1 MSDNN
6 DLAVEIWMEMAQKQP
21 KLEDMGKYIKKIVE
35 WDPTLNE
42 YDAVR
47 ICRFRQI
54 YYDDLEKFLNIVYY
68 YRHSRRHER
77 SANDGML
84 LRLAEIASRI
94 EIAEKTIRS
103 EQKQERIAYF
113 RILVETGIRHTQ
125 LMDLWEENLKG
136 NQIEL
141 LDKKIG
147 GNTVYV
153 DLDGRLPE
161 ISDETKNML
170 VADEQ
175 GYYFHDTVYYYR
187 MMIYAAMP
195 EEPDIHIHDIRYFA
209 QCRKAVYLNYKD
221 LQRGKYVVHYK
232 RSKRPRQSKDIIYQ
246 VELPVGLPPKH
257 YGALYKKFGKY
268 FVRPGVQRF
277 TFNKREY
284 LVQITKAAVFPQ
296 DYAAAMTIYPQI
308 ASYNRVV
315 TVDIGGFTVDY
326 LLLRG
331 GKPDLSVC
339 DSLEMGVITLYN
351 RIVSRA
357 NSELDVLLDETDID
371 TIICDKNSDYSNSVI
386 KLVKQMTAQYVE
398 DLLGTFRERGID
410 LKTGCIVFIGG
421 GSKLLKPYLENTDK
435 VGKCVFIDDICANAK
450 GYEILYQVQ
459 KKSR

>member
-1 MSDNN
+1 MTYEKIVIPMDHGNRNMKTKEEVFTSGLVESDMKPILGDYLQHN
-6 DLAVEIWMEMAQKQP
+6 
-21 KLEDMGKYIKKIVE
+21 GKYYSLTGNRIPFMKDKTQDERFFIL
-35 WDPTLNE
+35 TLFGIGKE
-42 YDAVR
+42 
-47 ICRFRQI
+47 
-54 YYDDLEKFLNIVYY
+54 LE
-68 YRHSRRHER
+68 
-77 SANDGML
+77 
-84 LRLAEIASRI
+84 
-94 EIAEKTIRS
+94 
-103 EQKQERIAYF
+103 
-113 RILVETGIRHTQ
+113 
-125 LMDLWEENLKG
+125 
-136 NQIEL
+136 
-141 LDKKIG
+141 
-147 GNTVYV
+147 
-153 DLDGRLPE
+153 
-161 ISDETKNML
+161 
-170 VADEQ
+170 
-175 GYYFHDTVYYYR
+175 
-187 MMIYAAMP
+187 
-195 EEPDIHIHDIRYFA
+195 
-209 QCRKAVYLNYKD
+209 
-221 LQRGKYVVHYK
+221 
-232 RSKRPRQSKDIIYQ
+232 KRPRQQKDIIYQ

-257 YGALYKKFGKY
+257 YGALYQKFGK
-268 FVRPGVQRF
+268 FFMRQGVIRF
-277 TFNKREY
+277 TYNKREY
-284 LVQITKAAVFPQ
+284 MVQITDTAVFPQ

-371 TIICDKNSDYSNSVI
+371 TIIRNESNDYSNSVI

-421 GSKLLKPYLENTDK
+421 GSKLLKSYLENTDK

>member
-54 YYDDLEKFLNIVYY
+54 YYDDLEKFRNIVYY
-68 YRHSRRHER
+68 YRHSRRRER
-77 SANDGML
+77 SASDGML

-94 EIAEKTIRS
+94 ETAEKTIRS

-125 LMDLWEENLKG
+125 LMDLREENLKG

-147 GNTVYV
+147 GKTVYV

-232 RSKRPRQSKDIIYQ
+232 RSNPKR
-246 VELPVGLPPKH
+246 
-257 YGALYKKFGKY
+257 
-268 FVRPGVQRF
+268 
-277 TFNKREY
+277 
-284 LVQITKAAVFPQ
+284 
-296 DYAAAMTIYPQI
+296 
-308 ASYNRVV
+308 
-315 TVDIGGFTVDY
+315 
-326 LLLRG
+326 
-331 GKPDLSVC
+331 
-339 DSLEMGVITLYN
+339 
-351 RIVSRA
+351 
-357 NSELDVLLDETDID
+357 
-371 TIICDKNSDYSNSVI
+371 
-386 KLVKQMTAQYVE
+386 
-398 DLLGTFRERGID
+398 
-410 LKTGCIVFIGG
+410 
-421 GSKLLKPYLENTDK
+421 
-435 VGKCVFIDDICANAK
+435 
-450 GYEILYQVQ
+450 
-459 KKSR
+459 

>member
-1 MSDNN
+1 MSENK
-6 DLAVEIWMEMAQKQP
+6 DLPLEIWTEMAQQQP

-147 GNTVYV
+147 GKTVYV

-170 VADEQ
+170 VADEL
-175 GYYFHDTVYYYR
+175 GFYFHDTLHRYR
-187 MMIYAAMP
+187 RMIYTAMLQGS
-195 EEPDIHIHDIRYFA
+195 DIHIHDIRYFA
-209 QCRKAVYLNYKD
+209 LHRKALYLNFEN
-221 LQRGKYVVHYK
+221 LQRGRYVV
-232 RSKRPRQSKDIIYQ
+232 R
-246 VELPVGLPPKH
+246 
-257 YGALYKKFGKY
+257 YKK
-268 FVRPGVQRF
+268 
-277 TFNKREY
+277 
-284 LVQITKAAVFPQ
+284 
-296 DYAAAMTIYPQI
+296 
-308 ASYNRVV
+308 
-315 TVDIGGFTVDY
+315 
-326 LLLRG
+326 
-331 GKPDLSVC
+331 
-339 DSLEMGVITLYN
+339 
-351 RIVSRA
+351 
-357 NSELDVLLDETDID
+357 
-371 TIICDKNSDYSNSVI
+371 KNP
-386 KLVKQMTAQYVE
+386 KE
-398 DLLGTFRERGID
+398 
-410 LKTGCIVFIGG
+410 
-421 GSKLLKPYLENTDK
+421 
-435 VGKCVFIDDICANAK
+435 
-450 GYEILYQVQ
+450 
-459 KKSR
+459 

>member
-1 MSDNN
+1 MTYEKIVIPMDHGNRNMKTKEEVFTSGLEESDMKPILG
-6 DLAVEIWMEMAQKQP
+6 DYLMY
-21 KLEDMGKYIKKIVE
+21 DGKYYSLTGKRIPFMKDKTQDERFFIL
-35 WDPTLNE
+35 TLFGIGKE
-42 YDAVR
+42 
-47 ICRFRQI
+47 
-54 YYDDLEKFLNIVYY
+54 LE
-68 YRHSRRHER
+68 
-77 SANDGML
+77 
-84 LRLAEIASRI
+84 
-94 EIAEKTIRS
+94 
-103 EQKQERIAYF
+103 
-113 RILVETGIRHTQ
+113 
-125 LMDLWEENLKG
+125 
-136 NQIEL
+136 
-141 LDKKIG
+141 
-147 GNTVYV
+147 
-153 DLDGRLPE
+153 
-161 ISDETKNML
+161 
-170 VADEQ
+170 
-175 GYYFHDTVYYYR
+175 
-187 MMIYAAMP
+187 
-195 EEPDIHIHDIRYFA
+195 
-209 QCRKAVYLNYKD
+209 
-221 LQRGKYVVHYK
+221 
-232 RSKRPRQSKDIIYQ
+232 KRPRQSKDIIYQ

-357 NSELDVLLDETDID
+357 NSELDVLLDEIDID